1 MTDRARTRVRTRARP
16 VEQFPSCPTSI
27 AVLAKTRE
35 SCAYF
40 WALFNAQHCDRF
52 RLPRRSLRL
61 PSRSQHP
68 SAGVRRGRRH
78 APKEVRASNGFP
90 KRPIAEFPRH
100 SQSLEASKKARAQFH
115 PAWGA
120 MRTIRPNSARAWVWP
135 AGQPHGLGRMQSWL
149 SSRLGREKW
158 KSGEFPVNA
167 GKPLIE
173 RVKPR
178 YIQDYRYCRRN
189 FCRGIPRL

>member
-1 MTDRARTRVRTRARP
+1 MCVEGVAMHRRKFGHRTASRKGRLLNFRV
-16 VEQFPSCPTSI
+16 S
-27 AVLAKTRE
+27 
-35 SCAYF
+35 
-40 WALFNAQHCDRF
+40 FN
-52 RLPRRSLRL
+52 PWRR
-61 PSRSQHP
+61 
-68 SAGVRRGRRH
+68 
-78 APKEVRASNGFP
+78 
-90 KRPIAEFPRH
+90 
-100 SQSLEASKKARAQFH
+100 SKKARAQFR
-115 PAWGA
+115 PGWGA
-120 MRTIRPNSARAWVWP
+120 MRTIRPNSASAWVWP
-135 AGQPHGLGRMQSWL
+135 AEQPHGLGRMQSWL